1 MTNPSSPH
9 PRLATF
15 EALSAL
21 TERML
26 QSARAGDW
34 DRLVELEQEC
44 RRLAETLQ
52 AAPQVP
58 LTPQEQ
64 QRKAALIRKVLADD
78 AEIRS
83 LAVDWMAEL
92 ERLLDT
98 HRREQALRRVYASGE
113 SHGGS

>member
-1 MTNPSSPH
+1 MTNPSSPR
-9 PRLATF
+9 PCLAAF

-44 RRLAETLQ
+44 RHLAETLQ
-52 AAPQVP
+52 TAPRIP
-58 LTPQEQ
+58 LTHEEQ

-83 LAVDWMAEL
+83 LAVDWMAKL

-113 SHGGS
+113 GHGES

>member
-1 MTNPSSPH
+1 MTDPSSSH
-9 PRLATF
+9 PSVAAF

-34 DRLVELEQEC
+34 DRLVELEREC

-52 AAPQVP
+52 ATPQAP
-58 LTPQEQ
+58 LTPEEQ

-98 HRREQALRRVYASGE
+98 HRRARALQRVYE
-113 SHGGS
+113 SRERPEGS